1 MTTTRRTDR
10 TRKPPRRPP
19 VRTAARMDDPA
30 KTSGP
35 AVSEMT
41 ASETTPDEAMMDETA
56 EIETSADMEQAEAEQ
71 PGTTQT
77 AEDGPAEAAEPE
89 QAAEAPVEATVAEA
103 VDEVQN
109 DGDMVDEA
117 SPGSS
122 IEEPVAEEPAAEAP
136 ALEVAAPEP
145 EPAPAQDPDIQD
157 PAPVASEVPVAEPVA
172 DQPPPAIAG
181 APEAAPEQ
189 PDSKGQDAIPLAAM
203 QGFIEINGRLVAFL
217 QGESQAAL
225 AFWKAALAV
234 RTPGDLA
241 QLQAAE
247 MNRAVDAALACWQDL
262 ARRMERLP
270 AFKAPRARAA

>member
-30 KTSGP
+30 KTSEP
-35 AVSEMT
+35 TVSEMT
-41 ASETTPDEAMMDETA
+41 ASETTSDEAMMDEIA
-56 EIETSADMEQAEAEQ
+56 EIETSADMDQAEAEQ
-71 PGTTQT
+71 PGTDPT

-89 QAAEAPVEATVAEA
+89 QAPETPIEAPAAEA
-103 VDEVQN
+103 VDEVKN
-109 DGDMVDEA
+109 DGDTVDEA
-117 SPGSS
+117 SPASS
-122 IEEPVAEEPAAEAP
+122 IEEPAEEPAAETP
-136 ALEVAAPEP
+136 AADIVATEP
-145 EPAPAQDPDIQD
+145 GPATAQDPDIQD
-157 PAPVASEVPVAEPVA
+157 PAPVASEAPVAGPVA
-172 DQPPPAIAG
+172 DEAPTATAE

-189 PDSKGQDAIPLAAM
+189 PGPKGQDEVPLAAM

-225 AFWKAALAV
+225 AFWKAALTV

-247 MNRAVDAALACWQDL
+247 MTRAVDAAFACWQDL